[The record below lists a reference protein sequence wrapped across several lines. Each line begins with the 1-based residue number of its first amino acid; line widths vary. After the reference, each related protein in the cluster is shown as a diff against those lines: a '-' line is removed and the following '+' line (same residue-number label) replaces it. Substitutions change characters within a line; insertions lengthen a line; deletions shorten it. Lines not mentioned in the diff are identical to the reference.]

1 MESATLTLELAGRVV
16 YWESARLAMGV
27 AIIVAAGALIVGWH
41 FSQARMAHGAIP
53 GRKAQLGP
61 LRRDR
66 ARHLLWTIGL
76 AVLIA
81 VIFVAIGR

>member
-1 MESATLTLELAGRVV
+1 
-16 YWESARLAMGV
+16 MGV

-53 GRKAQLGP
+53 GRKSQLGP

-66 ARHLLWTIGL
+66 ARHLLWVIGL
-76 AVLIA
+76 GVLI
-81 VIFVAIGR
+81 VVVFLVIGR

>member
-1 MESATLTLELAGRVV
+1 
-16 YWESARLAMGV
+16 
-27 AIIVAAGALIVGWH
+27 
-41 FSQARMAHGAIP
+41 MAHGAIP

-66 ARHLLWTIGL
+66 ARHLLWAIGL

-81 VIFVAIGR
+81 VIFIAIAR

>member
-1 MESATLTLELAGRVV
+1 
-16 YWESARLAMGV
+16 MGV

-53 GRKAQLGP
+53 GRRAQLGP

-66 ARHLLWTIGL
+66 ARHLLWVIGL
-76 AVLIA
+76 GVLIVVVFL
-81 VIFVAIGR
+81 VIAR